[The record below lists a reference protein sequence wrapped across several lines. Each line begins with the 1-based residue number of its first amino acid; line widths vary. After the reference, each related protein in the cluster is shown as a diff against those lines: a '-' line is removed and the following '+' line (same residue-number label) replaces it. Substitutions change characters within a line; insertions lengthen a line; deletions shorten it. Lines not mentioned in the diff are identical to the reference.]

1 MTTQPTV
8 IIGLHNPKS
17 PTNVGAVMRAAGC
30 YNATQVRYNG
40 TRYNRAAK
48 FQTDTQNSQ
57 ARIDLVEM
65 DNLTANLEQDVEI
78 VCVELVVGAVAL
90 PQFTH
95 PDNAIYL
102 FGPEDGS
109 LPQEVVDQADH
120 VVYIPTHGCMN
131 LAATVNV
138 VMYDRLAK
146 TVGKID
152 DHEQVIANRDNKNR
166 LKVKDRSRS
175 LTRQSFHLLIKVQ
188 DGEGVAH
195 AGGDDI
201 NDTGT

>member
-1 MTTQPTV
+1 MTTQSTV

-48 FQTDTQNSQ
+48 FQTDTQNMQ
-57 ARIDLVEM
+57 ERIDLVEM
-65 DNLTANLEQDVEI
+65 DELTAGLGSNVEI
-78 VCVELVVGAVAL
+78 VCVELVVGATAL
-90 PQFTH
+90 PHFEH
-95 PDNAIYL
+95 PENAIYL
-102 FGPEDGS
+102 FGPEDSS
-109 LPQEVVDQADH
+109 LPQEVVDQAHH

-146 TVGKID
+146 TLGAID
-152 DHEQVIANRDNKNR
+152 DREQVIANRDNKNR
-166 LKVKDRSRS
+166 LIVT
-175 LTRQSFHLLIKVQ
+175 TRT
-188 DGEGVAH
+188 A
-195 AGGDDI
+195 
-201 NDTGT
+201 

>member
-1 MTTQPTV
+1 MTTEPTV

-40 TRYNRAAK
+40 TRYSRAAR
-48 FQTDTQNSQ
+48 FQTDTQNSHE
-57 ARIDLVEM
+57 RIDLVEM
-65 DNLTANLEQDVEI
+65 EDLTASLDGDVEI
-78 VCVELVVGAVAL
+78 VCVELVVGATAL
-90 PQFTH
+90 PHFVH
-95 PDNAIYL
+95 PEKAIYL

-109 LPQEVVDQADH
+109 LPQEMVDKAHH

-146 TVGKID
+146 TLDSID
-152 DHEQVIANRDNKNR
+152 DHAQVIANRDNKNR
-166 LKVKDRSRS
+166 LRVKESCY
-175 LTRQSFHLLIKVQ
+175 
-188 DGEGVAH
+188 
-195 AGGDDI
+195 
-201 NDTGT
+201 

>member
-1 MTTQPTV
+1 MTTQSTV

-48 FQTDTQNSQ
+48 FQTDTQNMQ
-57 ARIDLVEM
+57 ERIDLVEM
-65 DNLTANLEQDVEI
+65 DELIAGLGSDVEI
-78 VCVELVVGAVAL
+78 VCVELVIGATAL
-90 PQFTH
+90 PHFEH
-95 PDNAIYL
+95 PENAIYL
-102 FGPEDGS
+102 FGPEDSS
-109 LPQEVVDQADH
+109 LPQEVVDQAHH

-146 TVGKID
+146 TLGAID
-152 DHEQVIANRDNKNR
+152 DREQVIANRDNKNR
-166 LKVKDRSRS
+166 LIVKE
-175 LTRQSFHLLIKVQ
+175 F
-188 DGEGVAH
+188 A
-195 AGGDDI
+195 
-201 NDTGT
+201 